1 MSIPTTRAEA
11 KATGAKHYFTGKP
24 CKHGH
29 IALRETKGACVEC
42 RKLEHEASYANRK
55 EYFAE
60 YNKSE
65 KGAANKKA
73 YYEKNKEVVIAR
85 AMARPA
91 EAKRRYTKVWEEKY
105 PEKKR
110 AIVNA
115 RRRRYKAA
123 TPHWLTPEQKAEIRG
138 FYLEAQKLIKETGQ
152 RFEVDHI
159 EPIQGE
165 DVCGLNV
172 PWNLQILLKEANL
185 KKSNKRVDT
194 SNSARHNSILLRRL

>member
-11 KATGAKHYFTGKP
+11 KATGAKYYFTGTP

-29 IALRETKGACVEC
+29 VALRKTKGACVEC
-42 RKLEHEASYANRK
+42 LKVEHIAVYDKRK

-60 YNKSE
+60 YNRSE
-65 KGAANKKA
+65 QGQANKRK
-73 YYEKNKEVVIAR
+73 YYETNKELVAAK

-110 AIVNA
+110 AITNA
-115 RRRRYKAA
+115 RRRRYKHA
-123 TPHWLTPEQKAEIRG
+123 TPAWLTAEHKKEVREL
-138 FYLEAQKLIKETGQ
+138 YLEAQRLIKATGKK
-152 RFEVDHI
+152 FEVDHI
-159 EPIQGE
+159 EPIMGE

-172 PWNLQILLKEANL
+172 PWNLQILLKEENL
-185 KKSNKRVDT
+185 RKSNKRVDT
-194 SNSARHNSILLRRL
+194 PT

>member
-65 KGAANKKA
+65 KGAANKRA
-73 YYEKNKEVVIAR
+73 YYDKNKDVVIAR
-85 AMARPA
+85 AQARPA
-91 EAKRRYTKVWEEKY
+91 EAKQAYRKKY
-105 PEKKR
+105 DEQNPEYRKAR
-110 AIVNA
+110 TNA

-172 PWNLQILLKEANL
+172 PWNLQILLKEVNL

-194 SNSARHNSILLRRL
+194 PE

>member
-29 IALRETKGACVEC
+29 IALRETKGSCVEC

-55 EYFAE
+55 DYFAE

-85 AMARPA
+85 AQARPT
-91 EAKRRYTKVWEEKY
+91 EAKQAYRKKY
-105 PEKKR
+105 DVQNPEYRKAR
-110 AIVNA
+110 TNA

-138 FYLEAQKLIKETGQ
+138 FYLKAQKLIKETGQ

-172 PWNLQILLKEANL
+172 PWNLQILLKEENL
-185 KKSNKRVDT
+185 RKSNKRVDT
-194 SNSARHNSILLRRL
+194 PI

>member
-73 YYEKNKEVVIAR
+73 YYDRNKEAVIAR
-85 AMARPA
+85 AVARP
-91 EAKRRYTKVWEEKY
+91 TEEKRAARAKWAKEN

-110 AIVNA
+110 AVVNA

-138 FYLEAQKLIKETGQ
+138 FYLEAQRLIKETGQ

-172 PWNLQILLKEANL
+172 PWNLQILLKEENL
-185 KKSNKRVDT
+185 RKSNKRLT
-194 SNSARHNSILLRRL
+194 PPNKPSI